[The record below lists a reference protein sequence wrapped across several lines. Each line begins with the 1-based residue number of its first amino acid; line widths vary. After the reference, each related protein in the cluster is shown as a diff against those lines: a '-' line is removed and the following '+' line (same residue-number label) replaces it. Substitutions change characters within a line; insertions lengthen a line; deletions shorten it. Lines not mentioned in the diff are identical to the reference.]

1 MNHICQKRK
10 KKDTLQYKTKWA
22 SQVIL
27 LLNNLAANARDG
39 QEDPLNEGRATHFSI
54 LADRGAW
61 QAIIHGAGK
70 ESHNWSDLASVHAQ
84 NKIEGISIWYLADKM
99 LMLFFIVVAFVIH
112 WNESAM
118 DLHVLPIPIPPPTSL
133 STQSL

>member
-1 MNHICQKRK
+1 M
-10 KKDTLQYKTKWA
+10 
-22 SQVIL
+22 IL

-39 QEDPLNEGRATHFSI
+39 QEDPLNEGRATHSSI

-61 QAIIHGAGK
+61 QATIYGAGK

-84 NKIEGISIWYLADKM
+84 NKIEGISIRYLADKM
-99 LMLFFIVVAFVIH
+99 LMLFFFIVVGFVIH

-118 DLHVLPIPIPPPTSL
+118 YLHVLPIPIPPPTSL